1 MREWRGGPRKPTRT
15 GESRGRAH
23 RRACHYRRRTGHRR
37 SGRWRALCPSIG
49 QTGAPSGGE
58 YAALAP
64 HVLPG
69 VLAPHS
75 RGLPAQSSRPIST
88 APAHTAPCA
97 PTTNRYRSFGAP
109 PRSLCLLLRV
119 SDPMRHG
126 TVCPRATSSWS
137 PAGARWRRRPQALDR
152 WADQRAE
159 QLFRLIQQL
168 HSQPRPSAPLVIE
181 KRAAS
186 SRPLELGAALPASLD
201 DRKDKRVRS
210 LHRDLLRGGGVSSSS
225 ASASPTRPSFQTYSA
240 ADCRTLLAR
249 EPRQLLDAPVHT
261 PVRSRFPGI
270 T

>member
-1 MREWRGGPRKPTRT
+1 MAEPID
-15 GESRGRAH
+15 
-23 RRACHYRRRTGHRR
+23 RRACAVVAVIAAAAQD
-37 SGRWRALCPSIG
+37 SEARAGAARYAICPSNG
-49 QTGAPSGGE
+49 PAGAPSGGKH
-58 YAALAP
+58 AALAP

-75 RGLPAQSSRPIST
+75 RGPGLPAPSRPLPRT
-88 APAHTAPCA
+88 QLPANSYSCA
-97 PTTNRYRSFGAP
+97 PTTNRYPLVLGP
-109 PRSLCLLLRV
+109 PRSSCLLHCV

-126 TVCPRATSSWS
+126 TVCPRGPSLWS
-137 PAGARWRRRPQALDR
+137 RAGARWRRRPQALDR

-168 HSQPRPSAPLVIE
+168 HSQPRPNAPLVIE
-181 KRAAS
+181 TRAAS
-186 SRPLELGAALPASLD
+186 SRPLELGAVLPASLD

-225 ASASPTRPSFQTYSA
+225 ASASPTRPSFHTYSA